1 MLLVAQ
7 RLAKMLIDTHAHL
20 TDEKFDG
27 CREDIIYSLR
37 MDGVDKVFTVAYNLE
52 SIHKCVALARSHPH
66 IYAIIGIHPDHA
78 DEVTEETL
86 NIIRSY
92 SSDDKVI
99 GIGEI
104 GLDYHWR
111 KDNKDEQKNAFIKQ
125 IRLAHELHLP
135 ISIHCRESVGDV
147 MEILKENKE
156 YLEYGGVF
164 HCFSESVEIYNE
176 IKKLGLKIAF
186 GGMLTFKNS
195 VTAPKVCE
203 VADIR
208 DILLET
214 DCPYLAPHPFR
225 GTLNEPK
232 MTRLVAE
239 KIGLIKG
246 IGYDKV
252 VEITHFNALELFK
265 KVNNE

>member
-1 MLLVAQ
+1 MLQAVQ
-7 RLAKMLIDTHAHL
+7 RLVKMLIDTHAHL
-20 TDEKFDG
+20 TDEKYDG

-37 MDGVDKVFTVAYNLE
+37 MDGVDKVFTVAYNLD
-52 SIHKCVALARSHPH
+52 SIHKSVALARSYPH
-66 IYAIIGIHPDHA
+66 IYAIIGIHPDEA
-78 DEVTEETL
+78 SEVSDEAL
-86 NIIRSY
+86 NIMRSY
-92 SSDDKVI
+92 ASDPKVI

-104 GLDYHWR
+104 GLDYHIH
-111 KDNKDEQKNAFIKQ
+111 KDNKEEQKNAFIRQ

-135 ISIHCRESVGDV
+135 ISIHCRDSAGDI

-176 IKKLGLKIAF
+176 VKKLGLKIAF
-186 GGMLTFKNS
+186 GGTLTFKNS

-239 KIGLIKG
+239 KIALIKG
-246 IGYDKV
+246 ISYDRV
-252 VEITHFNALELFK
+252 VEATHNNALEVFK
-265 KVNNE
+265 KVDNE